1 MVRRDPVA
9 VRRVK
14 RSERAPRMRLLV
26 VKEVRRPEKAV
37 FSGLDGGV
45 R

>member
-1 MVRRDPVA
+1 MVPFE

-14 RSERAPRMRLLV
+14 RSERAPRMRLLL
-26 VKEVRRPEKAV
+26 VKEVRRPEKV
-37 FSGLDGGV
+37 VLRGLDGGV